1 MTESPSQGL
10 TRSYKGAIL
19 RLCTMLLLLAARLV
33 YTTVEAA
40 GAPAKPGS
48 QDALGSGIDP
58 EKYKQACPD
67 YLHYSVVAQY
77 VPGSLCI

>member
-1 MTESPSQGL
+1 MFLLVT
-10 TRSYKGAIL
+10 A
-19 RLCTMLLLLAARLV
+19 LLLFAGSFL
-33 YTTVEAA
+33 YTPGQAV
-40 GAPAKPGS
+40 GAAKPGN

-77 VPGSLCI
+77 VRGINSAQRLLMTLISPPAGL

>member
-1 MTESPSQGL
+1 MSLLVT
-10 TRSYKGAIL
+10 A
-19 RLCTMLLLLAARLV
+19 LLLLAGSFFYAIG
-33 YTTVEAA
+33 EAA
-40 GAPAKPGS
+40 GAAKPGN

-77 VPGSLCI
+77 VQGINYTQLRLATLIIAPADL